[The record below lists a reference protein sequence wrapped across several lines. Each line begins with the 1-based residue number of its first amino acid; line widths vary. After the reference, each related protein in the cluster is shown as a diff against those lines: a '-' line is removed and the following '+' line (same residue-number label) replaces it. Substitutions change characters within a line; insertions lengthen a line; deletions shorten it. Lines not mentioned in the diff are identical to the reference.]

1 MTEPLHDRALDA
13 AVRAIGGSARPGQ
26 RRMADAVAK
35 ALAEGTRLLVQAGT
49 GTGKS
54 LGYLAPALVHAG
66 DGGRVVVATATLALQ
81 DQLATKDVPAAAR
94 AVAEVTGRR
103 PVAAVVKGRA
113 NHACLMRARGSAPEQ
128 SSLLTAGDLAGA
140 AHGA

>member
-1 MTEPLHDRALDA
+1 
-13 AVRAIGGSARPGQ
+13 
-26 RRMADAVAK
+26 MADAVAK

-103 PVAAVVKGRA
+103 PVAAVRNNFV
-113 NHACLMRARGSAPEQ
+113 
-128 SSLLTAGDLAGA
+128 
-140 AHGA
+140 